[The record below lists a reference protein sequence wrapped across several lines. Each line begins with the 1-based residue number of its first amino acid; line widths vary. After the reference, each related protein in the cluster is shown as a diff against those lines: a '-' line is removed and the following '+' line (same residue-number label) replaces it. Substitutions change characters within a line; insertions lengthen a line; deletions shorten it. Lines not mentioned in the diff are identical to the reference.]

1 LAHELPFVKPE
12 LPYKINLSL
21 NDGVFALRVDT
32 FKKYFAGFGV
42 VK

>member
-1 LAHELPFVKPE
+1 MAYDGSFWRT
-12 LPYKINLSL
+12 INMSTP
-21 NDGVFALRVDT
+21 DGVFALRVDT